1 MTKTGDAELADPTF
15 TDRTIADSSASE
27 RVQTERRAVLDRVR
41 ASAQARRL
49 DGHLRHAARIFCMA
63 TTVFRNEILTAAF

>member
-1 MTKTGDAELADPTF
+1 MTKTRDAELADPTF

-41 ASAQARRL
+41 ALARARRL
-49 DGHLRHAARIFCMA
+49 DGPPAARSQDF
-63 TTVFRNEILTAAF
+63 LYGGDGLPQ